1 MEVVLLTVTLASLA
15 TAIGTSVLAW
25 RVMRTE
31 RLRSEARIAALAADL
46 GIGDQEHPDR
56 PRPPAALVSAP
67 VIPAPEI
74 PRPVIPSAEI
84 DLSIA
89 DEPVTASGGMFAVQP
104 RGRSMPRVVA
114 GVGIAVTIVAVV
126 IGTLVLS
133 SDRSTSAH
141 ARRPA
146 TAATASPAAAAT
158 TTEVP
163 LELIALGHE
172 REKDRLTVRGV
183 VRGAATAAGDPLTA
197 VVLLFN
203 REGTEIGSGRAEVAP
218 AGADPA
224 GERTF
229 VISVPSAGDV
239 GRYRISFRS
248 ADHVV
253 PHVDRRAQPG
263 VAKQAVVNVATSRFR
278 G

>member
-25 RVMRTE
+25 RVMRAD

-46 GIGDQEHPDR
+46 GMNDR
-56 PRPPAALVSAP
+56 EGPERLRPQAAVSAR
-67 VIPAPEI
+67 VIPAPVSAPII
-74 PRPVIPSAEI
+74 PAPVSSSPDL

-89 DEPVTASGGMFAVQP
+89 DETEPASDEMFAVRP

-114 GVGIAVTIVAVV
+114 GVGIAAAIVALV
-126 IGTLVLS
+126 IGTLVLT
-133 SDRSTSAH
+133 SDRSTSEH

-146 TAATASPAAAAT
+146 AAAAPAPAAT
-158 TTEVP
+158 TTADVP

-183 VRGAATAAGDPLTA
+183 VRGTKPAASDPLTA

-203 REGTEIGSGRAEVAP
+203 REGSEIGSGRAEVAP
-218 AGADPA
+218 AGPDPA
-224 GERTF
+224 GDRTF
-229 VISVPSAGDV
+229 VITVPSAGDV

-263 VAKQAVVNVATSRFR
+263 TAKQAVLNVANSQF
-278 G
+278 

>member
-25 RVMRTE
+25 RVMRAE

-46 GIGDQEHPDR
+46 GIGDQER
-56 PRPPAALVSAP
+56 PERMRPQAVPVIPAP
-67 VIPAPEI
+67 VIPA
-74 PRPVIPSAEI
+74 AEI
-84 DLSIA
+84 DLSMA
-89 DEPVTASGGMFAVQP
+89 DEMVTASAGMFAVRP
-104 RGRSMPRVVA
+104 RSRSMPRVVA
-114 GVGIAVTIVAVV
+114 GVGIAAAIVALV
-126 IGTLVLS
+126 IGTLVMT
-133 SDRSTSAH
+133 SDSTSTH

-146 TAATASPAAAAT
+146 TAAAAAPTAAAT

-172 REKDRLTVRGV
+172 REKDGLTVRGV
-183 VRGAATAAGDPLTA
+183 VRGAATSAGVPLTA

-203 REGTEIGSGRAEVAP
+203 REGSEIGSGRAEVAP
-218 AGADPA
+218 AGPDPA

-229 VISVPSAGDV
+229 VITVPSAGDV

-263 VAKQAVVNVATSRFR
+263 TAKQAVLNVANSQF
-278 G
+278 

>member
-25 RVMRTE
+25 RVMRAE
-31 RLRSEARIAALAADL
+31 RLRSEARIASLAADL
-46 GIGDQEHPDR
+46 GIDDREHPTAAER
-56 PRPPAALVSAP
+56 PQPQAAPVPAPTIAAP
-67 VIPAPEI
+67 VIPA
-74 PRPVIPSAEI
+74 REI

-89 DEPVTASGGMFAVQP
+89 DEPIPASEGMFAVQP
-104 RGRSMPRVVA
+104 RGRSIPRVVA
-114 GVGIAVTIVAVV
+114 GVGIAAAIVALVL
-126 IGTLVLS
+126 GTLVLT

-146 TAATASPAAAAT
+146 AAPAAAAT
-158 TTEVP
+158 TTAEVP

-183 VRGAATAAGDPLTA
+183 VRGTATAASDPLTA

-203 REGTEIGSGRAEVAP
+203 REGSEIGSGRADVAP
-218 AGADPA
+218 AGPDPA
-224 GERTF
+224 ADRTF
-229 VISVPSAGDV
+229 VITVLSAGDV

-263 VAKQAVVNVATSRFR
+263 TVKQAVLNVANSQF
-278 G
+278 

>member
-25 RVMRTE
+25 RVMRAE

-46 GIGDQEHPDR
+46 GFDDRDRQIRAERPHPQA
-56 PRPPAALVSAP
+56 PPVSAP

-74 PRPVIPSAEI
+74 PAAQI

-89 DEPVTASGGMFAVQP
+89 DETVAAPAGMFAVRP

-114 GVGIAVTIVAVV
+114 GVGIAAAVAALV
-126 IGTLVLS
+126 IGTLVLT
-133 SDRSTSAH
+133 SDRSTSEH

-146 TAATASPAAAAT
+146 AAAATAPAAAAT
-158 TTEVP
+158 TTTAEVP
-163 LELIALGHE
+163 LDLIALGHE

-183 VRGAATAAGDPLTA
+183 VRGASSTASDPLTA

-203 REGTEIGSGRAEVAP
+203 REGSEIGTGRAEVAP
-218 AGADPA
+218 AGTDPA

-229 VISVPSAGDV
+229 VITVPSAGDV

-263 VAKQAVVNVATSRFR
+263 TAKQALLDVANSQS
-278 G
+278 

>member
-25 RVMRTE
+25 RVMRAE

-46 GIGDQEHPDR
+46 GIDDR
-56 PRPPAALVSAP
+56 ERPPAERPQPQVAPVSAP
-67 VIPAPEI
+67 AIAAPWIPPPA
-74 PRPVIPSAEI
+74 I

-89 DEPVTASGGMFAVQP
+89 DEPVAAEGMFAVRP
-104 RGRSMPRVVA
+104 RGRSVPRVVA
-114 GVGIAVTIVAVV
+114 GVGIAAALVALV
-126 IGTLVLS
+126 IGTLVLT
-133 SDRSTSAH
+133 SDQSTSAH

-146 TAATASPAAAAT
+146 AAAEAAPAAAT
-158 TTEVP
+158 TAEEP

-183 VRGAATAAGDPLTA
+183 VRGSASASSNPLTA

-203 REGTEIGSGRAEVAP
+203 REGSEIGSGRAEVAP
-218 AGADPA
+218 AGPDPA
-224 GERTF
+224 AERRF
-229 VISVPSAGDV
+229 VITVPSAGDV

-263 VAKQAVVNVATSRFR
+263 TAKQAVLNVANSQF
-278 G
+278 

>member
-1 MEVVLLTVTLASLA
+1 MHA
-15 TAIGTSVLAW
+15 
-25 RVMRTE
+25 E

-46 GIGDQEHPDR
+46 GIDNQER
-56 PRPPAALVSAP
+56 PERSQPHVAPLPAP
-67 VIPAPEI
+67 VIAAPATAAP
-74 PRPVIPSAEI
+74 EI

-89 DEPVTASGGMFAVQP
+89 DEPVAASGGMFAVRP
-104 RGRSMPRVVA
+104 RGRSMPRIVA
-114 GVGIAVTIVAVV
+114 GVGIAAAIVALV
-126 IGTLVLS
+126 IGTLVMS

-141 ARRPA
+141 ARRPPAA
-146 TAATASPAAAAT
+146 TAARPAAAAVT
-158 TTEVP
+158 TTAELP

-183 VRGAATAAGDPLTA
+183 VRGASPAASGPLTA

-203 REGTEIGSGRAEVAP
+203 REGSEIGNGRAEVAP
-218 AGADPA
+218 AGPDPA

-229 VISVPSAGDV
+229 VITVPSAGDV

-253 PHVDRRAQPG
+253 PHVDRRTQPG
-263 VAKQAVVNVATSRFR
+263 TAKPAVLNVANSQI
-278 G
+278 

>member
-25 RVMRTE
+25 RVVRAE
-31 RLRSEARIAALAADL
+31 RLRSEARIAALVADL
-46 GIGDQEHPDR
+46 GFDDR
-56 PRPPAALVSAP
+56 EGQVRAERPQPQAAPVPAP
-67 VIPAPEI
+67 VIPAPVM
-74 PRPVIPSAEI
+74 PAADI

-89 DEPVTASGGMFAVQP
+89 DEAVPASEGMFAVRP
-104 RGRSMPRVVA
+104 RGRSLPRVVA
-114 GVGIAVTIVAVV
+114 GVGIAAAIVALV
-126 IGTLVLS
+126 IGTLVVTS

-146 TAATASPAAAAT
+146 AAAAT
-158 TTEVP
+158 APAAPATTPAEVP
-163 LELIALGHE
+163 LELLALGHE

-183 VRGAATAAGDPLTA
+183 VRGASSAAGVPLTA

-203 REGTEIGSGRAEVAP
+203 REGSEIGSGRAEVAP
-218 AGADPA
+218 GGPDPA

-229 VISVPSAGDV
+229 VITVPSAGDV

-253 PHVDRRAQPG
+253 PHVDHRAQPAT
-263 VAKQAVVNVATSRFR
+263 AKQAVLNVASRF
-278 G
+278 

>member
-1 MEVVLLTVTLASLA
+1 MEVVLLTVTLVSLA

-25 RVMRTE
+25 RVVRSE

-46 GIGDQEHPDR
+46 ANDDR
-56 PRPPAALVSAP
+56 ERPIRAERPQPQAWTVPAA
-67 VIPAPEI
+67 VIPP
-74 PRPVIPSAEI
+74 PVSPVP
-84 DLSIA
+84 DLELPIA
-89 DEPVTASGGMFAVQP
+89 DPAVTAPQGMFAVRT

-114 GVGIAVTIVAVV
+114 GVGVAAAIVVLV

-141 ARRPA
+141 VQRPRPVPA
-146 TAATASPAAAAT
+146 SASTSTA
-158 TTEVP
+158 TEVP

-183 VRGAATAAGDPLTA
+183 VRGATTAATGPLTA

-203 REGTEIGSGRAEVAP
+203 REGSEIGSGRAEVAP
-218 AGADPA
+218 AGPDPS
-224 GERTF
+224 GERPF
-229 VISVPSAGDV
+229 VITVPSAGDV

-248 ADHVV
+248 DDHVV

-263 VAKQAVVNVATSRFR
+263 TAKPAVLNVANSQS
-278 G
+278 

>member
-25 RVMRTE
+25 RVMRAE

-46 GIGDQEHPDR
+46 GLGDRDR
-56 PRPPAALVSAP
+56 QSRAERAQPQTAPVPAPVFPAP
-67 VIPAPEI
+67 VIPA
-74 PRPVIPSAEI
+74 AEI
-84 DLSIA
+84 DLSLA
-89 DEPVTASGGMFAVQP
+89 DETVAASEGMFAVRP
-104 RGRSMPRVVA
+104 RGRSIPRVVA
-114 GVGIAVTIVAVV
+114 GVGIAAAVAVLV
-126 IGTLVLS
+126 IGTLVLT

-141 ARRPA
+141 ARR
-146 TAATASPAAAAT
+146 AAAAAAAAAT
-158 TTEVP
+158 ATATTAEVP
-163 LELIALGHE
+163 LDLIALGHE

-183 VRGAATAAGDPLTA
+183 VRGASSASSDPLTA

-203 REGTEIGSGRAEVAP
+203 REGNEIGTGRAEVAP
-218 AGADPA
+218 AGPDPA

-229 VISVPSAGDV
+229 VITVPSSGDV

-263 VAKQAVVNVATSRFR
+263 TAKQAVLNVANSQS
-278 G
+278 